1 MHSIRKLRELGHGTA
16 EQFAALLADDVVMH
30 SPLLI
35 RAIIGR
41 EAVAK
46 TMAASSQNRD
56 NPGAYV
62 LERKLDASTTFLRWQ
77 GTIDGHEFESL
88 ELLTDGADGKLKE
101 RTVAYRPFPA
111 LKIFREKQRAATSD
125 VLPPD
130 MWDYPA
136 DSHQTPSDHPEPV
149 PNAGSQNV

>member
-1 MHSIRKLRELGHGTA
+1 MHPIRELRESGQATA
-16 EQFAALLADDVVMH
+16 AQFAALLADDVVMH

-35 RAIIGR
+35 RAIVGR

-46 TMAASSQNRD
+46 TMAASAKNRD

-62 LERKLDASTTFLRWQ
+62 LERKLDENTTFLHWR
-77 GTIDGHEFESL
+77 GTIEGHEFESL

-111 LKIFREKQRAATSD
+111 LKIFREKQRAATAD

-136 DSHQTPSDHPEPV
+136 ANSTPSHPPDTV
-149 PNAGSQNV
+149 LSAGLRNA